1 MPDDIKLPEPVAYA
15 RWAEGVAPGVMLMK
29 YDGAMI
35 AQDKPS
41 DFWNVPLYTADQ
53 VSAAVEAD
61 RAQRKPLT
69 DEQIVA
75 CLVESSCVGT
85 VKMSYDV
92 GPYEI
97 TKLSVNAEQ
106 LTRAIEAAHG
116 IPAPKGGSD
125 A

>member
-1 MPDDIKLPEPVAYA
+1 MADDIKLPPRPEPDGFLTISIIGRDVEVNAYRGSTMDEYA
-15 RWAEGVAPGVMLMK
+15 R
-29 YDGAMI
+29 
-35 AQDKPS
+35 
-41 DFWNVPLYTADQ
+41 
-53 VSAAVEAD
+53 AAVEAD

-116 IPAPKGGSD
+116 IPAPKGGSS
-125 A
+125 